1 MEDIASERSGPLAL
15 VGSGEYLP
23 EMADLEGKLLRSA
36 IEHGKLNRY
45 IQIPLAAGR
54 ESEPRLKYWK
64 ELGADQAKRIDSEQV
79 FLPIY
84 SRVDALREDLA
95 AEIENAG
102 LIYLSG
108 GDPSYLAT
116 ELHGTPVWEAIE
128 RNWRK
133 GSALAGCSAGAMALS
148 ADVPNFRKQSAPGTP
163 GLNLLPSLRTIPHYN
178 KFFGWIPDSAA
189 KLMVRAPEGVS
200 VIGVDELTAAVYGLD
215 AETSIN
221 PPRLKVY
228 GVGAVHVLRG
238 SATHKYHHG
247 EVVELH

>member
-1 MEDIASERSGPLAL
+1 MDKPGALAL

-23 EMADLEGKLLRSA
+23 EMAELEGNLLRSGM
-36 IEHGKLNRY
+36 ERGKLNRFV
-45 IQIPLAAGR
+45 QLPLAAGR
-54 ESEPRLKYWK
+54 ESQDRLRFWQ
-64 ELGADQAKRIDSEQV
+64 ELGATQAERLDSEQV

-84 SRVDALREDLA
+84 TREDAMREDLA
-95 AEIENAG
+95 LEIDNAG
-102 LIYLSG
+102 LIYISG

-116 ELHGTPVWEAIE
+116 SLTGTLVWEAIE
-128 RNWRK
+128 RNWRS

-148 ADVPNFRKQSAPGTP
+148 ADIPNFRKQSAPGTP
-163 GLNLLPSLRTIPHYN
+163 GLNVLPTLRTIPHYN

-200 VIGVDELTAAVYGLD
+200 VIGVDELTAAVAGLD
-215 AETSIN
+215 EETAVT
-221 PPRLKVY
+221 PPKFKVF

-247 EVVELH
+247 ELVELH